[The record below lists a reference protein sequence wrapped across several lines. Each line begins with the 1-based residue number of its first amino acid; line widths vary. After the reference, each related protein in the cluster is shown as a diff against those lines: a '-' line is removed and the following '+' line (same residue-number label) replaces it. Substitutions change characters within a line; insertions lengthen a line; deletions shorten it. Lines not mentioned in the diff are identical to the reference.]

1 MELNPPW
8 SEELRWHLFL
18 CESDDIIED
27 LIWTLQSPISEANST
42 IESGVKRT
50 FIFEET
56 IKAIMGALQFPLGR
70 ANSTIGRES

>member
-1 MELNPPW
+1 MA
-8 SEELRWHLFL
+8 SIF

-42 IESGVKRT
+42 IESGVERT
-50 FIFEET
+50 FIIEET
-56 IKAIMGALQFPLGR
+56 IKAIMGALQFPLGG